1 MTDEAVTSE
10 QIQRDLLV
18 LIGLMQQ
25 REERMRDTVNQQMQA
40 LQVGVQRAGGE
51 VNRVVE
57 SAMPRLSQ
65 LSQQALAGALDPAAQ
80 RLEQSVQNASRT
92 LLAATQN
99 YAQAQQQLAYKASRG
114 MLLAT
119 MAVGLAGLLAAAAG
133 AWLLLHARQEVARL
147 QPQIDYFQAIN
158 HADWV
163 MCGEGRLCARV
174 EERGQRYGADK
185 GYRRIE
191 IRQ

>member
-119 MAVGLAGLLAAAAG
+119 VAVGLAGLLACWQPLRG
-133 AWLLLHARQEVARL
+133 PGCCCMHARRWPACNR
-147 QPQIDYFQAIN
+147 
-158 HADWV
+158 
-163 MCGEGRLCARV
+163 
-174 EERGQRYGADK
+174 K
-185 GYRRIE
+185 STTSRRSITP
-191 IRQ
+191 IG